1 MRRLVLSFL
10 ASSVCL
16 AVALPQIA
24 SAADMPLKAPA
35 KVAAAVYNWTGF
47 YIGGHVGAGWDD
59 QTHVR
64 LVANANYPVGF
75 TSTDQLSGGLAG
87 IQGGFNYQFMPQFL
101 LGIESDA
108 TWSKL
113 GDTDTTFSP
122 CPVGPGCINP
132 RIAAGRF
139 STHDRFLDE
148 MVDVTGRLGWLP
160 QDQVLIYAKGGA
172 VWARTGNTSST
183 FNANGTLRT
192 TNVSD
197 PSVIPGW
204 IIGGGVEV
212 MLPITPI
219 LAKNLTFKVEY
230 NYIRLNNH
238 SGGCSTEV
246 GGPNA
251 TIGLVSC
258 GDNSTDNTV
267 QVIKGGI
274 NLLFNPWSGG
284 SVMSRY

>member
-1 MRRLVLSFL
+1 MRHFLPSLLVSTG
-10 ASSVCL
+10 L
-16 AVALPQIA
+16 AVAALPSIA
-24 SAADMPLKAPA
+24 SAADMPLKAPPR
-35 KVAAAVYNWTGF
+35 VAAAVYNWTGF

-64 LVANANYPVGF
+64 LIANANYPAGF

-87 IQGGFNYQFMPQFL
+87 VQGGFNYQVMPQFL
-101 LGIESDA
+101 LGLEADA

-113 GDTDTTFSP
+113 QDTSTTLSP
-122 CPVGPGCINP
+122 CPAGPGCINL
-132 RIAAGRF
+132 RIAGGRF

-160 QDQVLIYAKGGA
+160 HDQLLIYAKGGA

-192 TNVSD
+192 TSVSD

-204 IIGGGVEV
+204 IIGGGLEV
-212 MLPITPI
+212 MVPITPV

-238 SGGCSTEV
+238 STGCSTEV

-267 QVIKGGI
+267 QVIKAGI
-274 NLLFNPWSGG
+274 NLLFNPWGGG